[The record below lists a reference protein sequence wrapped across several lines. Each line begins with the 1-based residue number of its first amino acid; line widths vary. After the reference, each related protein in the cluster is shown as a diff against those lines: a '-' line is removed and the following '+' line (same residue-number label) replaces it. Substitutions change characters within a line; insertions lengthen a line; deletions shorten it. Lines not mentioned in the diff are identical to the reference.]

1 MDGTVPDM
9 ANAGNEAPPAVE
21 SPPPLVASRRRSP
34 KQSELIA
41 RDLASY
47 IVNSDLAPGTALP
60 PEREMV
66 QSLGVGRTTLREAL
80 RLLETRGV
88 LTIRSGPHG
97 GPVVRR
103 PDPRDLSEGLSLIL
117 QFEKADLTE
126 MMEARS
132 ALEPAAARLAATRIT
147 PERLEA
153 LREINRAIL
162 QSVGDSEGFFELN
175 REFHRLVAE
184 ASGNIVVRIFV
195 ESIMSIA
202 DGQAVGIVYA
212 KPQIQAIA
220 DAHDR
225 VIAALAAGD
234 ARAAETAM
242 NEHLEDSHK
251 YWRRRHGNLLHRTVS
266 WTQQSS

>member
-1 MDGTVPDM
+1 VNVASPKQ
-9 ANAGNEAPPAVE
+9 EPAPFGQ
-21 SPPPLVASRRRSP
+21 PPPLVASHRRSP

-47 IVNSDLAPGTALP
+47 IVKSDLPPGTPLP
-60 PEREMV
+60 HERDMV

-88 LTIRSGPHG
+88 ITIRSGRHG
-97 GPVVRR
+97 GPIVRR
-103 PDPRDLSEGLSLIL
+103 PDPRDLSEAMSLIL
-117 QFEKADLTE
+117 QFEKADLTV

-147 PERLEA
+147 PEALEK
-153 LREINRAIL
+153 LRENNEAIL
-162 QSVGDSEGFFELN
+162 RSTSELESFFELN

-202 DGQAVGIVYA
+202 DGQAAGISYGKRQV
-212 KPQIQAIA
+212 QAIVE
-220 DAHDR
+220 AHDR
-225 VIAALAAGD
+225 VIDALAAGD
-234 ARAAETAM
+234 SQAAETAM
-242 NEHLEDSHK
+242 NEHLEDSHRF
-251 YWRRRHGNLLHRTVS
+251 WRRKYSHLLDQAVS
-266 WTQQSS
+266 WTNQ